1 MDTRDL
7 SSYYPGYDDYCEDLE
22 NRAKVP
28 YSDYEKLETK
38 ITGYNGLL
46 DDIKSIFSEDFRF
59 LLWRK
64 CRRHFMR
71 HFLQPLRQYAL
82 QDL

>member
-7 SSYYPGYDDYCEDLE
+7 SSYYSGYDDYCEDLE

-46 DDIKSIFSEDFRF
+46 DDIKSIFSEETTASNQTEMLKELINDFEEES
-59 LLWRK
+59 K
-64 CRRHFMR
+64 NV
-71 HFLQPLRQYAL
+71 
-82 QDL
+82 

>member
-7 SSYYPGYDDYCEDLE
+7 SSYYSGYDDYCEDLE

-46 DDIKSIFSEDFRF
+46 DDIKSIFSEETTASNQIKMLKELINDFEEES
-59 LLWRK
+59 K
-64 CRRHFMR
+64 NV
-71 HFLQPLRQYAL
+71 
-82 QDL
+82 

>member
-46 DDIKSIFSEDFRF
+46 DDIKSIFSEETTASNQIEMLKDLINDFEEES
-59 LLWRK
+59 K
-64 CRRHFMR
+64 NV
-71 HFLQPLRQYAL
+71 
-82 QDL
+82 